1 MSINGVSLGEF
12 SRRDVVAD
20 PKVPDA
26 NPYKHLVGIELELEN
41 VRMEKAMNPS
51 WIITEDQSLRD
62 GLEFV
67 SNGPHN
73 GLKLK
78 QHIRAFYDAGVKWKN
93 SPRTS
98 THIHVNV
105 SDCSIET
112 ARAMFIISYML
123 EEALFLAIN
132 VDRKFCGYCMPLS
145 EMSPHRIRRFLT
157 TTSRNDFL
165 MQFQG
170 NNADKYYGFN
180 INSINKHGT
189 VEFRYFP
196 GGPTEEQLLDWV
208 LYCTEV
214 KSAALASGLNGL
226 LALDTPE
233 LLRAWLYQHFPRWA
247 DTLLVAQG
255 INDIHALYQEAISY
269 LPEQQGVVR
278 RDPLVFVNEEL
289 IQMIGRMFL
298 KTPEKTKMLRD
309 MTLKL
314 EVMTHEEWFEIVNR
328 CRREADM
335 EAKEERAKKREEEQ
349 FAEMVRMQQ
358 EYQQLQD
365 RMRARAQA
373 VPPPQVPGAP
383 RPVRYR

>member
-1 MSINGVSLGEF
+1 
-12 SRRDVVAD
+12 
-20 PKVPDA
+20 
-26 NPYKHLVGIELELEN
+26 
-41 VRMEKAMNPS
+41 
-51 WIITEDQSLRD
+51 
-62 GLEFV
+62 
-67 SNGPHN
+67 
-73 GLKLK
+73 
-78 QHIRAFYDAGVKWKN
+78 
-93 SPRTS
+93 
-98 THIHVNV
+98 
-105 SDCSIET
+105 
-112 ARAMFIISYML
+112 
-123 EEALFLAIN
+123 
-132 VDRKFCGYCMPLS
+132 
-145 EMSPHRIRRFLT
+145 
-157 TTSRNDFL
+157 

-233 LLRAWLYQHFPRWA
+233 LLRAWLHQHFPRWA
-247 DTLLVAQG
+247 DTLLAAQG

-328 CRREADM
+328 CRREAEM
-335 EAKEERAKKREEEQ
+335 EVKEERAKKREEEQ

-373 VPPPQVPGAP
+373 VPPQEVPVPRAP